1 MWNAKVMMR
10 ENKVGG
16 KIGVVNIRTH
26 RALTKLQVESAA
38 RRVFAGFD
46 GDSVVEYNMQPA

>member
-26 RALTKLQVESAA
+26 RALTKPQVESAA